1 MGDFVK
7 VATLSEIEPGQRKSV
22 WVEGQKVLLF
32 NVDGTIY
39 AVDESCPHR
48 ECSML
53 QGGLEGKVIVCPCH
67 SAKFDLETGAIVAQP
82 LKYPPTPP
90 LPVHQVKIEKW
101 DVLVS
106 LSLRADSI

>member
-1 MGDFVK
+1 MENFVK

-22 WVEGQKVLLF
+22 WVEGQKVLLV

-53 QGGLEGKVIVCPCH
+53 KGALEGKVIVCPCH

-82 LKYPPTPP
+82 IQYPPTPP

-106 LSLRADSI
+106 LSLRADSV